1 MNRELK
7 RVSIVA
13 FLMFLT
19 LLVSST
25 IIQYVQAE
33 ALAADPR
40 NSRTL
45 YESYSIERGPILV
58 GGEPIA
64 YSQPSDDDYKFQ
76 RVYANGP
83 LYAPVTGYL
92 PVNGEATG
100 LERSVNEYLS
110 GQSSSQFFDSLN
122 RLISGQD
129 PMGASVEVAIDPVAQ
144 QAAWDALGDY
154 TGAVIV
160 TEPSTGRIIAMV
172 TKPTFDPNSMAVH
185 NSAEVTATYDGLLA
199 DPADPLF
206 NRATGGDMNPPGSV
220 FKLVVTAAALESG
233 RYTPESTFPN
243 PGELT
248 LPGTD
253 SVVRNSG
260 GGSCGG
266 GATVTLADALRLS
279 CNIPFAELG
288 MELGDD
294 AIRDQAEKFGF
305 NSEFL
310 IPTATEVSTY
320 PRVLDEP
327 QTALS
332 AFGQGDG
339 LRATPMQMAMVSAA
353 IANGGI
359 VMDPNL
365 VDQITAPDFTP
376 LQEFEAKEFG
386 RAISEETAN
395 TMVGMMVN
403 GVENGAASNA
413 RIDGVSVAGKTGTA
427 ENGESDPY
435 TLWFTGF
442 APADNP
448 QYAITVLVEDG
459 GGLGQE
465 GYGNLIAAPVA
476 KQVLEAVLNK

>member
-25 IIQYVQAE
+25 IIQYVQAD

-64 YSQPSDDDYKFQ
+64 YSQPSDDDYRFQ

-83 LYAPVTGYL
+83 LYAPITGYL

-100 LERSVNEYLS
+100 LERSLNEYLS

-160 TEPSTGRIIAMV
+160 TEPSTGRILAMV
-172 TKPTFDPNSMAVH
+172 TKPTFDPNTLAVH

-220 FKLVVTAAALESG
+220 FKLVTVAAALESG
-233 RYTPESTFPN
+233 KYTPESQLPN
-243 PGELT
+243 PSSFT

-253 SVVRNSG
+253 SVVRNTEG
-260 GGSCGG
+260 GNCGG
-266 GATVTLADALRLS
+266 GETVSIATALRLS

-288 MELGDD
+288 IELGDA
-294 AIRDQAEKFGF
+294 AIREQAEKFGF
-305 NSEFL
+305 NDEFL
-310 IPTATEVSTY
+310 IPTITEASVY
-320 PRVLDEP
+320 PRALDDA
-327 QTALS
+327 QTALT
-332 AFGQGDG
+332 AFGQYEV
-339 LRATPMQMAMVSAA
+339 RATPMQMAMVSAA

-359 VMDPNL
+359 VMNPNL

-465 GYGNLIAAPVA
+465 GYGNLIAAPIA

>member
-7 RVSIVA
+7 RVSIFA
-13 FLMFLT
+13 MLMFVALF
-19 LLVSST
+19 VST
-25 IIQYVQAE
+25 TVIQYFTASD
-33 ALAADPR
+33 LAADPR
-40 NSRTL
+40 NARTL
-45 YESYSIERGPILV
+45 YASFSVERGPILV
-58 GGEPIA
+58 DGTPVA
-64 YSQPSDDDYKFQ
+64 FSQPSDDDYKFL
-76 RVYANGP
+76 RVYPNGP
-83 LYAPVTGYL
+83 LYAGVTGYI

-100 LERSVNEYLS
+100 LESSVNEYLS
-110 GQSSSQFFDSLN
+110 GQDSSQFFDKIN

-129 PMGASVEVAIDPVAQ
+129 PMGASVDVSIDPVAQ

-154 TGAVIV
+154 TGAVVV
-160 TEPSTGRIIAMV
+160 TEPATGRILAMV
-172 TKPTFDPNSMAVH
+172 TKPTFDPNALVSHDTDAV
-185 NSAEVTATYDGLLA
+185 EATYQGLLA
-199 DPADPLF
+199 DPSDPLI

-253 SVVRNSG
+253 SVVINSG
-260 GGSCGG
+260 GGTCGSG
-266 GATVTLADALRLS
+266 GSTVTLADALRFS

-294 AIRDQAEKFGF
+294 AIREQAEKFGF
-305 NSEFL
+305 NHEFE
-310 IPTATEVSTY
+310 IPTATEPSVY
-320 PRVLDEP
+320 PRGLDEP

-332 AFGQGDG
+332 AFGQYTV
-339 LRATPMQMAMVSAA
+339 RATPLQMAVVSAT

-359 VMDPNL
+359 VMNPNL

-376 LQEFEAKEFG
+376 LQEFEGSEFG
-386 RAISEETAN
+386 RAISEDTAK
-395 TMVGMMVN
+395 TMTEMMTN
-403 GVENGAASNA
+403 GVESGAASNA

-427 ENGESDPY
+427 ENGEDDPY

-465 GYGNLIAAPVA
+465 GYGNLIAAPIA

>member
-19 LLVSST
+19 LLVSTT

-83 LYAPVTGYL
+83 LYAPITGFI

-100 LERSVNEYLS
+100 LERSLNDYLS

-154 TGAVIV
+154 SGAVIV

-172 TKPTFDPNSMAVH
+172 TKPTYDPNTLAVH
-185 NSAEVTATYDGLLA
+185 NSAEVTATYEGLLA

-220 FKLVVTAAALESG
+220 FKLVTVAAALESG
-233 RYTPESTFPN
+233 NYTPDSQLPN
-243 PGELT
+243 PSSFT

-253 SVVRNSG
+253 SVVRNTEG
-260 GGSCGG
+260 GNCGG
-266 GATVTLADALRLS
+266 GATVSIATALRLS

-288 MELGDD
+288 IELGDA
-294 AIRDQAEKFGF
+294 AIREQAEKFGF
-305 NSEFL
+305 NHEFF
-310 IPTATEVSTY
+310 IPTITEPSVY
-320 PRVLDEP
+320 PRALDDA
-327 QTALS
+327 QTALT
-332 AFGQGDG
+332 AFGQYEV
-339 LRATPMQMAMVSAA
+339 RATPMQMAMVSAA

-359 VMDPNL
+359 VMNPNL

-376 LQEFEAKEFG
+376 LQEFEGEQFG

>member
-7 RVSIVA
+7 RVTIVA
-13 FLMFLT
+13 LLMFLA
-19 LLVSST
+19 LFVSST

-33 ALAADPR
+33 SLAADPR

-45 YESYSIERGPILV
+45 YASYSVERGPILV
-58 GGEPIA
+58 GGDPIA
-64 YSQPSDDDYKFQ
+64 YSEPSVDDYKFQ
-76 RVYANGP
+76 RVYSNGP
-83 LYAPVTGYL
+83 LYGAVTGYI

-100 LERSVNEYLS
+100 LERSLNDELS
-110 GQSSSQFFDSLN
+110 GRSGSQFFETLN

-160 TEPSTGRIIAMV
+160 TEPSTGRILAMV
-172 TKPTFDPNSMAVH
+172 TKPTFDPNVMAVH
-185 NSAEVTATYDGLLA
+185 NGAEVQATYDALLN
-199 DPADPLF
+199 DPGDPLF

-233 RYTPESTFPN
+233 QYTPASTFPN
-243 PGELT
+243 PSSLT

-253 SVVRNSG
+253 AVVRNSG
-260 GGSCGG
+260 GGTCGSG
-266 GATVTLADALRLS
+266 SEVTLADALRLS

-288 MELGDD
+288 MQLGDN
-294 AIRDQAEKFGF
+294 AIREQAEKFGF
-305 NSEFL
+305 NSEFA

-320 PRVLDEP
+320 PRGLDEP
-327 QTALS
+327 QTALT
-332 AFGQGDG
+332 AFGQGDV
-339 LRATPMQMAMVSAA
+339 RATPMQMAMVSAA

-359 VMDPNL
+359 VMNPDL
-365 VDQITAPDFTP
+365 VDAITAPDFSSID
-376 LQEFEAKEFG
+376 EFEPLEFG
-386 RAISEETAN
+386 RAISEETAS
-395 TMVGMMVN
+395 TMTEMMVN
-403 GVENGAASNA
+403 GVESGAASNA

-427 ENGESDPY
+427 ENGEDDPY

-465 GYGNLIAAPVA
+465 GYGNLLAAPIA

>member
-13 FLMFLT
+13 LIMFVT

-25 IIQYVQAE
+25 IIQFVQADE
-33 ALAADPR
+33 LAADPR

-45 YESYSIERGPILV
+45 YESYSVERGPILV
-58 GGEPIA
+58 DGDPIA
-64 YSQPSDDDYKFQ
+64 YSTATDDFYRFQ
-76 RVYANGP
+76 RTYSNGP
-83 LYAPVTGYL
+83 LYAPVTGYI

-100 LERSVNEYLS
+100 LERSLNDYLS
-110 GQSSSQFFDSLN
+110 GQSSSQFFDQLN

-129 PMGASVEVAIDPVAQ
+129 PVGASVEVAIDPVAQ

-160 TEPSTGRIIAMV
+160 TEPETGRILAMV
-172 TKPTFDPNSMAVH
+172 TKPTFDPNTLTVH
-185 NSAEVTATYDGLLA
+185 DGEQVQATYEGLLA
-199 DPADPLF
+199 DPGDPLF

-233 RYTPESTFPN
+233 RYTPDSTFPN
-243 PGELT
+243 PGEFT
-248 LPGTD
+248 LPGSS

-260 GGSCGG
+260 GGTCGG
-266 GATVTLADALRLS
+266 GDTVTLADALRLS

-288 MELGDD
+288 IELGDN

-305 NSEFL
+305 DSEFL
-310 IPTATEVSTY
+310 IPTETEPSTY
-320 PRVLDEP
+320 PQGLDDA
-327 QTALS
+327 QTALT
-332 AFGQGDG
+332 AFGQGDV
-339 LRATPMQMAMVSAA
+339 RATPLQMAMVSAA
-353 IANGGI
+353 IANDGI
-359 VMDPNL
+359 VMNPDL
-365 VDQITAPDFTP
+365 VDQITAPDLRP
-376 LQEFEAKEFG
+376 LEEFEPSEFG
-386 RAISEETAN
+386 RAISESTAD
-395 TMVGMMVN
+395 TMVQMMVN

-427 ENGESDPY
+427 ENGEDDPY

-442 APADNP
+442 APADDP

-465 GYGNLIAAPVA
+465 GYGNLIAAPIA